1 MKSKFRRAKSPITS
15 KDILGISFSLED
27 VAGKMKNEAFFS
39 EVLGPITNDLV
50 KELLDKG
57 KLKVTRN
64 CEGNYEISQNDYADF
79 YDEIKKEY
87 VSLEQLNDN
96 DS

>member
-15 KDILGISFSLED
+15 KDVLGISFSLED
-27 VAGKMKNEAFFS
+27 VAGKMKNAAFFS

-79 YDEIKKEY
+79 YDLIKREHDSQK
-87 VSLEQLNDN
+87 QLNDGE
-96 DS
+96 S

>member
-1 MKSKFRRAKSPITS
+1 MKSKYWKVKSTITS
-15 KDILGISFSLED
+15 KDIQGIPYSLED
-27 VAGKMKNEAFFS
+27 VVSKMKDTAFFS

-50 KELLDKG
+50 EELLDKG

-79 YDEIKKEY
+79 YDEIKKERE
-87 VSLEQLNDN
+87 SLEQLNDG